1 MWAAINGRTEV
12 VQQLVKAGANLDLQ
26 NIVCQYVETYMI
38 DVLELSQQLI
48 EIVLI

>member
-26 NIVCQYVETYMI
+26 SKVCQYVEI
-38 DVLELSQQLI
+38 HNVHEHSQQ
-48 EIVLI
+48 